1 MTFKKIYGIMIIS
14 KRKGKNYSGP
24 EERRVHTFHSI
35 YCPKSGNLLMKCT
48 CGVSQIVC
56 PKCRAVIVCKIIDD
70 RVEVYE
76 DRRTAIV

>member
-1 MTFKKIYGIMIIS
+1 M

-70 RVEVYE
+70 KVEVYE
-76 DRRTAIV
+76 DRRAMSLI